1 MTTGG
6 VSRPGLTACG
16 VWLGLALLTST
27 VATGCGA
34 SGQSDVT
41 SAGGIASPSTSPRA
55 TPDEELRTRV
65 VAYWSRKV
73 LDTHTYGD
81 YQSMGLSNRQY
92 GILRTVV
99 DAARAE
105 KRLQGP
111 EATRKLID
119 RQSREG
125 CAAWYRTGGP
135 SKGPWG

>member
-1 MTTGG
+1 M
-6 VSRPGLTACG
+6 C
-16 VWLGLALLTST
+16 
-27 VATGCGA
+27 
-34 SGQSDVT
+34 
-41 SAGGIASPSTSPRA
+41 
-55 TPDEELRTRV
+55 TRV

-81 YQSMGLSNRQY
+81 YQSMGLSNGQC

-111 EATRKLID
+111 EAARKLID

>member
-1 MTTGG
+1 MRTGG
-6 VSRPGLTACG
+6 VPRPGLTAYG
-16 VWLGLALLTST
+16 VWLGLALLTSA

-34 SGQSDVT
+34 
-41 SAGGIASPSTSPRA
+41 AGRDDATGAARSASPSTSPRA
-55 TPDEELRTRV
+55 TSDEELCTRV

-81 YQSMGLSNRQY
+81 YQSMGLSNGQY
-92 GILRTVV
+92 EILRTVV

-105 KRLQGP
+105 KRLQGA
-111 EATRKLID
+111 EAAGDLID
-119 RQSREG
+119 RRAREG